1 MFQALANL
9 IRFDFDR
16 RGVKYPPEVEKWLRV
31 QTGAASG
38 ADVTPETAWQCTAIL
53 RCIMVLAGTAAQLP
67 LKVYRR
73 VDGGK
78 ELAPDHPVARVLKYP
93 NPEWTSYELRER
105 WMVDACLYGSPYNQ
119 LVMNGKG
126 EVVEIWPLDAQNIA
140 VERPEAGGPRRYK
153 YRDGINERIFR
164 EEEMLIAPLLSNG
177 LKGKSLVDLARESIG
192 LTLTTQEF
200 AARFFAN
207 DATPRLIV
215 KTNAGPE
222 QKKQMVEAWNA
233 RHRGASRAHGVGF
246 LGLQDDIKTIETDL
260 TKLQMVE
267 ARREQVIE
275 CCRIFGVPPHL
286 VFALDRATNN
296 NIEHQ
301 GIDYVTHS
309 ANPWLKRFE
318 ERLNLS
324 LFGTRERDRYFCEFD
339 VNGLMRGDYQSRT
352 EGYARGI
359 ASAWLTPNEARA
371 SENLNPVEGGDEL
384 YIQGAMVPVRLAGA
398 QFQQTGGDPN
408 AA

>member
-1 MFQALANL
+1 MIGGHQPEA
-9 IRFDFDR
+9 
-16 RGVKYPPEVEKWLRV
+16 RGVKYPPEVERWLRV
-31 QTGAASG
+31 NVTAASG
-38 ADVTPETAWQCTAIL
+38 AEVTPDTAWQCTAIL
-53 RCIMVLAGTAAQLP
+53 RCILVLAGTAAQLP

-73 VDGGK
+73 VDSGK
-78 ELAPDHPVARVLKYP
+78 EPAPEHPVARVLRFP

-105 WMVDACLYGSPYNQ
+105 MMVDALVYGSPYCQ
-119 LVMNGKG
+119 LILNGKG
-126 EVVEIWPLDAQNIA
+126 EVVEIWPLEASKIT
-140 VERPEAGGPRRYK
+140 VERPVKRGPRQYV
-153 YRDGINERIFR
+153 YQDGIEKLTLGEF
-164 EEEMLIAPLLSNG
+164 EMLIAPLLSNG
-177 LKGKSLVDLARESIG
+177 LKGRSLLDLAREAIG
-192 LTLTTQEF
+192 LSLTAQEF

-207 DATPRLIV
+207 DATPRLVI
-215 KTNAGPE
+215 KTAQDVGPE
-222 QKKQMVEAWNA
+222 KQKQFLEAWNA
-233 RHRGASRAHGVGF
+233 RHGGVKNAHGVGF
-246 LGLQDDIKTIETDL
+246 IKGAEDVKVLETDL
-260 TKLQMVE
+260 AKLQLTE
-267 ARREQVIE
+267 ARRLQVE
-275 CCRIFGVPPHL
+275 EVCRIFGVPPHL

-359 ASAWLTPNEARA
+359 ANGWLMPNEARA
-371 SENLNPVEGGDEL
+371 AENLNPVPGGDKL
-384 YIQGAMVPVRLAGA
+384 YIQGAMVPVEMAGA
-398 QFQQTGGDPN
+398 HLQQTGGDPN